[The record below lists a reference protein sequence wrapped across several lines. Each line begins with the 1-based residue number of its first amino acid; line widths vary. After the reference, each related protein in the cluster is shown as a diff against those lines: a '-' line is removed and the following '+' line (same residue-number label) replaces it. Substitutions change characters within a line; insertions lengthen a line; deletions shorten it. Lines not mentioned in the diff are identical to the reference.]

1 MIDKVFFV
9 VLVLNTTGLFRF
21 LAPQFGVLVGD
32 VSLVLLVLNI
42 FYLVV
47 KARVSTRLFLLYG
60 IAGWLFVMLLWPLFT
75 LVYSPSFEIREIGLR
90 LYCLSLFL
98 GAVVYTISN
107 GLLAMHRLMSVSL
120 VVTIIGLALSM
131 MMPQYFEAVAFIANA
146 RSGYIGR
153 AFGFFM
159 QPNSLAT
166 GLVLLFIG
174 WFSLWRQKNSM
185 FEVVAIMA
193 FLLVILLT
201 GSRSGM
207 LSAVI
212 VVTFIVEHSWRKR
225 RRGKLYVL
233 RIGVLIACLVGG
245 VIGAKIYISSI
256 EGQVERQEW
265 DLIDRME
272 TMLSFKLSADG
283 IMADTG
289 SVQPRL
295 NAQAVYWSLVYEK
308 PLFGHGF
315 SSETYYKENH
325 SITTSAHSTA
335 LTSAMEYGILYPVVF
350 VLFMIQLYLNRNRA
364 RVDVLYQT
372 NSIFQFVFIL
382 FFLFMINGGL
392 FDNRTFYV
400 VWGMF
405 FATVNYPRYIFSYNK
420 STRRIGTWLTR
431 GEISRR
437 FAHRRRLRKPTQV
450 AISAKYGM
458 ARGRNL
464 IQ

>member
-1 MIDKVFFV
+1 
-9 VLVLNTTGLFRF
+9 
-21 LAPQFGVLVGD
+21 
-32 VSLVLLVLNI
+32 
-42 FYLVV
+42 
-47 KARVSTRLFLLYG
+47 
-60 IAGWLFVMLLWPLFT
+60 
-75 LVYSPSFEIREIGLR
+75 
-90 LYCLSLFL
+90 
-98 GAVVYTISN
+98 
-107 GLLAMHRLMSVSL
+107 
-120 VVTIIGLALSM
+120 
-131 MMPQYFEAVAFIANA
+131 
-146 RSGYIGR
+146 
-153 AFGFFM
+153 
-159 QPNSLAT
+159 
-166 GLVLLFIG
+166 
-174 WFSLWRQKNSM
+174 
-185 FEVVAIMA
+185 
-193 FLLVILLT
+193 
-201 GSRSGM
+201 
-207 LSAVI
+207 
-212 VVTFIVEHSWRKR
+212 
-225 RRGKLYVL
+225 
-233 RIGVLIACLVGG
+233 
-245 VIGAKIYISSI
+245 
-256 EGQVERQEW
+256 
-265 DLIDRME
+265 
-272 TMLSFKLSADG
+272 MLSFKLSADG